1 MAENAQR
8 HLSALPIRFG
18 RVGSGLA
25 FFRVPGALIGFQAG
39 QTAMIHSIVFLAYM
53 GSAEARSVPPYFR
66 ASVLVLIGMSFF
78 ISGMTL
84 LTPRS
89 TPNAMLAIIRGFLF
103 FLLVYMLH
111 ENGILEVLLGIDCLT
126 PLVIRMR
133 RRLFPYAAGAFIL
146 FTAAFQYPNRLLG
159 KTAPGYALPRP
170 GIRQVVPPSSAL
182 MIFALLSYVL
192 RNTMERM
199 ISLERNETNNREVV
213 ARLIELN
220 ARFQDFAYVAEQE
233 GSARER
239 TRITRD
245 IHDITGH
252 IFTSLISLM
261 DVAIGI
267 GQSDADRLTELHMLA
282 RKLAGEGLQ
291 QTSSILQLIQRREGE
306 RQRGD
311 YRHLVRIFETV
322 SHINIRVESTNTN
335 HSYGEPTDEVIF
347 SLIREALTN
356 VLRHSNADDVQVHL
370 WESEDTLLVYVT
382 DNGTPI
388 TNVQRGLGLG
398 GVETRLREIGGS
410 LEVNCSK
417 AGFQVSGRI
426 PLGKEG

>member
-1 MAENAQR
+1 
-8 HLSALPIRFG
+8 
-18 RVGSGLA
+18 
-25 FFRVPGALIGFQAG
+25 
-39 QTAMIHSIVFLAYM
+39 MIHSIAFLAYR
-53 GSAEARSVPPYFR
+53 GSMEAQSVPDYFR

-78 ISGMTL
+78 ISGTSL

-89 TPNAMLAIIRGFLF
+89 TPNAMLVIIRGFLLL
-103 FLLVYMLH
+103 LLVYMFH
-111 ENGILEVLLGIDCLT
+111 ENGMVEVLLGIDYLT
-126 PLVIRMR
+126 PLAIHIR

-146 FTAAFQYPNRLLG
+146 FMAAFQYPNRLLG
-159 KTAPGYALPRP
+159 RTAPGYTLAQPEMGHIVAPVIVLT
-170 GIRQVVPPSSAL
+170 L
-182 MIFALLSYVL
+182 FTLLAYLL
-192 RNTMERM
+192 RGTVER
-199 ISLERNETNNREVV
+199 INALERNEANNREAV
-213 ARLIELN
+213 ARLIALN
-220 ARFQDFAYVAEQE
+220 TRFQDFAYVAEQE
-233 GSARER
+233 GSTCER
-239 TRITRD
+239 TRITRE
-245 IHDITGH
+245 IHDLTGH

-282 RKLAGEGLQ
+282 RRLAREGLQ
-291 QTSSILQLIQRREGE
+291 QTLSILQLIQRREGE

-322 SHINIRVESTNTN
+322 SHINIRVESTNTK

-356 VLRHSNADDVQVHL
+356 VLRHSNADYVQVHL
-370 WESEDTLLVYVT
+370 WESEDALLVYVT
-382 DNGTPI
+382 DNGTPM

-398 GVETRLREIGGS
+398 GVETRLQEIGGS